1 METNEL
7 KNLIVLLQGRV
18 KIDSTEMEHFVSEM
32 FSIIRQGL
40 ERDRTV
46 KVKGLGVF
54 KLVDVDARESI
65 SVNSGER
72 VLIEGHGKITFVPD
86 ATMKELVNKPFSQ
99 FETVVL
105 NDGVNFKDLE
115 TTEVTDIEEKDISSS
130 ETNVNSK
137 KTTSPSYVD
146 DSLSTVQQDKNCIT
160 EEKNNID
167 TNTFSADSKVNI
179 VVENTD
185 NSDGNNIK
193 RLSDNTTLQSTCSE
207 KPVKTDNS
215 DEVSNIDSNTNDSTL
230 IDNKCKDLEEGQN
243 ITTGLTKKNRYFKRV
258 GYSLSSVGLLCLSI
272 YGGYLW
278 GYHDACK
285 NSIPLGTNSKYN
297 KEKAKSISTDTLI
310 IDSVSLSQE
319 TKSRETKIL
328 SKDKTNSSDSIP
340 LAKKTTNE
348 VRNSDIKL
356 FNSNV
361 YDSDIRV
368 KTGAYRI
375 IGLNKEI
382 IAKTGETLKSISDRT
397 LGPGMECYIEVFN
410 DLPQNCSI
418 KSGQKIKIPELVL
431 KKKVK

>member
-7 KNLIVLLQGRV
+7 KNLIDLLQGRV

-40 ERDRTV
+40 EHDRTV

-105 NDGVNFKDLE
+105 NDGVDFKDLE
-115 TTEVTDIEEKDISSS
+115 TDIEEKDISSS
-130 ETNVNSK
+130 ETNINSK
-137 KTTSPSYVD
+137 KTTSPSFVD
-146 DSLSTVQQDKNCIT
+146 DSLSTVQQDKKCIT

-185 NSDGNNIK
+185 NPDGK
-193 RLSDNTTLQSTCSE
+193 EGLSDNTISQSTCSE

-230 IDNKCKDLEEGQN
+230 IDDKLKDLEEGQN

-258 GYSLSSVGLLCLSI
+258 GYSLSSIGLLCLSI

-297 KEKAKSISTDTLI
+297 KEKANSISTDTLI

-319 TKSRETKIL
+319 TKSQETKIL
-328 SKDKTNSSDSIP
+328 SEDKTNSSDSIH

-348 VRNSDIKL
+348 VKNSGIKS

-382 IAKTGETLKSISDRT
+382 ITKTGETLKSISDRT
-397 LGPGMECYIEVFN
+397 LGLGMECYIEVFN
-410 DLPQNCSI
+410 NLPPNCSI